1 MVAGRQMESTL
12 VQVVQEIHEALPEL
26 HIATVQVAVEGTQAV
41 QAVMQNEVQVAVEV
55 HGAHQPVQAE
65 QMAAVQVVDRE
76 LLEQQALQIQDLA
89 AVVAATDVPMVGQ
102 VALVL

>member
-1 MVAGRQMESTL
+1 MESTL

-26 HIATVQVAVEGTQAV
+26 HIAT
-41 QAVMQNEVQVAVEV
+41 VQVAVEV